1 MRPIGGLT
9 RGMRWRD
16 GELIDLGPEG
26 GSGGGEVLYQ
36 GVPEGIVGVEG
47 SHRAGYLGEKEGEGG
62 DSLD

>member
-1 MRPIGGLT
+1 
-9 RGMRWRD
+9 MRWRD